1 MFFVDLIWPV
11 GFMIGLIIHKQ
22 SPILPVI
29 WGISMVSPMIYRK
42 RKEFQPSP
50 HWGFVALPNYGIE
63 AIKVGDKF
71 RFNQQELRSN

>member
-1 MFFVDLIWPV
+1 
-11 GFMIGLIIHKQ
+11 
-22 SPILPVI
+22 
-29 WGISMVSPMIYRK
+29 MVSPMIYRK